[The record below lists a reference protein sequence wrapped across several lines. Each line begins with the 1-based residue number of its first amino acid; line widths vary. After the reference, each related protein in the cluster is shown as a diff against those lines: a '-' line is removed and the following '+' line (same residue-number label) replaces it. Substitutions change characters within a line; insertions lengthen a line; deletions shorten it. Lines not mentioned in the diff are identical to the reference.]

1 MSDCLNR
8 QRIQR
13 HREARRAQGLKEATV
28 WVDQS
33 VASAID
39 QAVERG
45 LYWSRQAAMSAAIR
59 QVFTE
64 RAQKTDM

>member
-1 MSDCLNR
+1 MSDPTNR
-8 QRIQR
+8 ERIQR

-33 VASAID
+33 VTSAID

-45 LYWSRQAAMSAAIR
+45 LYSSRQAAMSAAIR
-59 QVFTE
+59 MVFSGDAAK
-64 RAQKTDM
+64 RVI